1 MDEQN
6 DEYRKGESTH
16 GMKGT
21 VIPSALKGDALKNRS
36 DSGVRFDPHK
46 PLFGYNIVSI
56 DENGVEKRV
65 GVTAEEHARM
75 VQNLREGVV
84 VTNDEIV
91 KKGNEPV
98 NNSMLPL
105 DSVRTAPPIDDS
117 SPDTEDRISFP
128 KPVRVTSSLLNP
140 TPVVVKTARN
150 PLQRE
155 PVVAEVRVPSKEPE
169 KTPVEVPAQIEAP
182 KPLEANKPV
191 TRRPTDLDLEPDPTP
206 GPEQVSSYS
215 VERDDAGKVKPLLA
229 PIESPA
235 GVELHDENLDRD
247 EGINLGEMP
256 NIPAHAP
263 ESKGVPIHKPNVNLH
278 SAPMRSQRIK
288 VRFISRLGKLAV
300 PYNLVFRYGMSLVMI
315 QHSEEGIFYD
325 PPQAPDLEIEV
336 WWHGSVYICFPGVYI
351 EFPDHQTAQTIF
363 FVDEE
368 LTREKRKQLAS
379 QGHG

>member
-1 MDEQN
+1 VDEQN
-6 DEYRKGESTH
+6 DEYRSGQSTH

-21 VIPSALKGDALKNRS
+21 VIPSSLKGAALKNSS

-46 PLFGYNIVSI
+46 PSFNYNIVSV
-56 DENGVEKRV
+56 DETGAEKRV
-65 GVTAEEHARM
+65 GVTAEEHAQM
-75 VQNLREGVV
+75 VRNIRDGVV

-91 KKGNEPV
+91 KKGSEPV
-98 NNSMLPL
+98 HNSTLPL
-105 DSVRTAPPIDDS
+105 DTVKTAPPIDDS
-117 SPDTEDRISFP
+117 SPGTEDRISFP
-128 KPVRVTSSLLNP
+128 KPVRVTSSLINP
-140 TPVVVKTARN
+140 APVVVKTRD
-150 PLQRE
+150 PLRRE
-155 PVVAEVRVPSKEPE
+155 PAVVETRVKEKEPE
-169 KTPVEVPAQIEAP
+169 KTPVEVPVEPP
-182 KPLEANKPV
+182 KTLEANKPV

-215 VERDDAGKVKPLLA
+215 VERDDGGKIKPLLA
-229 PIESPA
+229 PIESPGGA
-235 GVELHDENLDRD
+235 ELHDDNLDRS

-263 ESKGVPIHKPNVNLH
+263 ESKGMPIHKPNVNLH

-325 PPQAPDLEIEV
+325 PPQASDLEIEV

-368 LTREKRKQLAS
+368 LTRAKRQQLAS